1 MSDPLMDDAYV
12 HDHGDVDDCVRA
24 LEAVH
29 AFLHQELAETE
40 ADLIRHHLHACERCM
55 DNFEIESTIT
65 EMIRRATPAPGAPA
79 TLAAR
84 ITRMRVHRT

>member
-12 HDHGDVDDCVRA
+12 HDHDDVDDCVRA

-29 AFLHQELAETE
+29 AFLHQDLAEAE

-55 DNFEIESTIT
+55 ENFEIESTIT
-65 EMIRRATPAPGAPA
+65 EMIQRAAPVAGAPA
-79 TLAAR
+79 SLTAR
-84 ITRMRVHRT
+84 ITRMRVRRA